1 MSESIATLEAPVAN
15 EVPVVTKKV
24 RKTSTKANKKASEVK
39 AAKEKPVALTLRFQ
53 QIRILKAL
61 NKAARPLNRSEIG
74 AKANING
81 GMTAHL
87 GPVIVEDIKEV
98 EKNNGHACLLGLGYV
113 KRSSES
119 VNDQDITYYEISAAG
134 RKALDTINNDPTWP
148 AGH

>member
-1 MSESIATLEAPVAN
+1 MSESTATLDAPATA
-15 EVPVVTKKV
+15 ETAAKKP
-24 RKTSTKANKKASEVK
+24 RKASTAKASKKAASEVK
-39 AAKEKPVALTLRFQ
+39 VPKEKPVALTLRFQ

-61 NKAARPLNRSEIG
+61 NKAARALNRSEIG

-87 GPVIVEDIKEV
+87 GPVIVEDVKEV
-98 EKNNGHACLLGLGYV
+98 EKNSGHACLLGLGYV

-134 RKALDTINNDPTWP
+134 RKALETINNDPTWP